1 MAGNLTGRRARLAM
15 ADMRALEEG
24 AERVNP
30 VGKGRGKKGGMA
42 GCGATPSM
50 GLSEFRGGRSGSFD
64 MMDLMPSGEYDGAG
78 KHSLMDHMAHPT
90 KGFGKLLGE
99 KGHGLRGGAETGAY
113 QGEGKLHIIHG
124 GAHDMDR
131 MVGSGAGPAAP
142 VKVKRVVSADDP
154 RRRRAQLVGQVMKER
169 GCSLAEASK
178 AVKAEGLEY

>member
-1 MAGNLTGRRARLAM
+1 MSGNMTGRRARAAM
-15 ADMRALEEG
+15 ADMRALEEE

-30 VGKGRGKKGGMA
+30 VAKARRGGT
-42 GCGATPSM
+42 GATPSM

-131 MVGSGAGPAAP
+131 MVGSGAGAGAAP